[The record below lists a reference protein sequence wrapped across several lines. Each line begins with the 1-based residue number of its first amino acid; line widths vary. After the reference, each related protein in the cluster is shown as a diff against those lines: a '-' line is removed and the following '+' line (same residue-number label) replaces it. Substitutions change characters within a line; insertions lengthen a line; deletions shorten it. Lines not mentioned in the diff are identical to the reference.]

1 MGYCILCA
9 IPEPM
14 EIKELAE
21 LPGAKTGRNS
31 LTLKKLLG
39 GIFREAMRSKIYYV
53 AAIACAPYSTNHYPN
68 PRALIETSSV
78 PSPGRS
84 QEC

>member
-9 IPEPM
+9 IRLPL

-21 LPGAKTGRNS
+21 LLGGKTGSNS

-39 GIFREAMRSKIYYV
+39 GIFRLHSSAEYYV
-53 AAIACAPYSTNHYPN
+53 AAILRTGYATNRYN
-68 PRALIETSSV
+68 TIT
-78 PSPGRS
+78 
-84 QEC
+84 